1 MNTACFSWQRMRPR
15 FHLGRFSGSALITL
29 VGVSTFSL
37 WPALAGEPSTQPPE
51 TAPPRNEVKAAGA
64 LSAEARHGL
73 QPGAG
78 KERFEEERDEY
89 RAPANKG
96 QTGGAKGAAKTHSGQ
111 RVPQLFPGNGG
122 RPAEKRT
129 TNAQGR
135 SGSANATE
143 LHQPGLNKSAGG
155 AKAGSIADETETQ
168 RRLAAA
174 GLSGTRPPSLVAA
187 YRGPGPAILGGPAL
201 SSARNAP
208 VINGTAMKRKP

>member
-1 MNTACFSWQRMRPR
+1 MRPR
-15 FHLGRFSGSALITL
+15 FHPGRFSGLALITL
-29 VGVSTFSL
+29 VGVSALSL

-64 LSAEARHGL
+64 RSAEAGHGL

-78 KERFEEERDEY
+78 KERFDEEGDEY
-89 RAPANKG
+89 RASANKG
-96 QTGGAKGAAKTHSGQ
+96 PTSGARGAAKTHSGHN
-111 RVPQLFPGNGG
+111 VPQLFPGNGG

-129 TNAQGR
+129 NNALGR
-135 SGSANATE
+135 SGSANATG

-187 YRGPGPAILGGPAL
+187 YRGPGPASLGGPAL
-201 SSARNAP
+201 PSARNAP

>member
-1 MNTACFSWQRMRPR
+1 MRPR

-51 TAPPRNEVKAAGA
+51 TVPPRNEVKAAGA

-129 TNAQGR
+129 T
-135 SGSANATE
+135 E
-143 LHQPGLNKSAGG
+143 LHQPGLNKPAGL